1 MLGLELGLGLGLGLR
16 LGLGLGLGSG
26 LGLGPIKAPQPRSTH
41 TCLWEA
47 TPAGCSSHHTP
58 DRIAAH
64 ACTHTQAPELFAF
77 PPVISAAA
85 DVYAFA
91 VLAWVVCTRE
101 QPYQGLQSPET
112 VMKEMLMQAT
122 PPPSLEFYQPCL
134 PLHLS
139 LVARSS
145 ALTLTLP
152 LPLSPPPATIPTPKP
167 SP

>member
-1 MLGLELGLGLGLGLR
+1 M
-16 LGLGLGLGSG
+16 S
-26 LGLGPIKAPQPRSTH
+26 
-41 TCLWEA
+41 
-47 TPAGCSSHHTP
+47 
-58 DRIAAH
+58 
-64 ACTHTQAPELFAF
+64 F
-77 PPVISAAA
+77 AA

-101 QPYQGLQSPET
+101 HPYKNLQSPET

-122 PPPSLEFYQPCL
+122 LLFYQPCL
-134 PLHLS
+134 PLHPS
-139 LVARSS
+139 LVALSS

>member
-1 MLGLELGLGLGLGLR
+1 M
-16 LGLGLGLGSG
+16 S
-26 LGLGPIKAPQPRSTH
+26 
-41 TCLWEA
+41 
-47 TPAGCSSHHTP
+47 
-58 DRIAAH
+58 
-64 ACTHTQAPELFAF
+64 F
-77 PPVISAAA
+77 AA

-101 QPYQGLQSPET
+101 QPYRNLQSPET

-122 PPPSLEFYQPCL
+122 PTPSLEFYQPCL

-152 LPLSPPPATIPTPKP
+152 LPLSPPPATIPTPNPDRASVP
-167 SP
+167 SCLTAATGATRPPLAWPS

>member
-1 MLGLELGLGLGLGLR
+1 LASRPRPTLTPSPPRQWAAAAQSTSRRVPLE
-16 LGLGLGLGSG
+16 
-26 LGLGPIKAPQPRSTH
+26 APQPRSTPVPERLH
-41 TCLWEA
+41 PQA
-47 TPAGCSSHHTP
+47 CSSHHTP
-58 DRIAAH
+58 ERITAPRVH
-64 ACTHTQAPELFAF
+64 AQAPEIFAF
-77 PPVISAAA
+77 PPVTSAAA

-122 PPPSLEFYQPCL
+122 LLFYQPCL

>member
-1 MLGLELGLGLGLGLR
+1 M
-16 LGLGLGLGSG
+16 S
-26 LGLGPIKAPQPRSTH
+26 
-41 TCLWEA
+41 
-47 TPAGCSSHHTP
+47 
-58 DRIAAH
+58 
-64 ACTHTQAPELFAF
+64 F
-77 PPVISAAA
+77 AA

-122 PPPSLEFYQPCL
+122 LSFYQPCL

-152 LPLSPPPATIPTPKP
+152 LPLSPPPATIPTPNPDRASVP
-167 SP
+167 SCLTAATGATRPPLAWQSLSRRAG

>member
-1 MLGLELGLGLGLGLR
+1 MR
-16 LGLGLGLGSG
+16 
-26 LGLGPIKAPQPRSTH
+26 AR
-41 TCLWEA
+41 
-47 TPAGCSSHHTP
+47 
-58 DRIAAH
+58 
-64 ACTHTQAPELFAF
+64 TQAPELFAF
-77 PPVISAAA
+77 PAVVSAAA

-91 VLAWVVCTRE
+91 VLAWMVCTRE

-122 PPPSLEFYQPCL
+122 LSFYQPCL